1 MQYGEVIGTVVA
13 TRKVPAW
20 HGQRLLWV
28 QPVNAA
34 GEPKGSKLVALDVV
48 SAAPGQR
55 VFFVRGREA
64 AHALADFFNP
74 ADAAIV
80 ALVDRLEGPVAEA
93 PTKTPAPGP
102 APRKGRA

>member
-20 HGQRLLWV
+20 SGQRLLWIV
-28 QPVNAA
+28 PVDAA
-34 GEPKGSKLVALDVV
+34 GRPAGRKLVALDVT

-64 AHALADFFNP
+64 AQALDDAFNP

-80 ALVDRLEGPVAEA
+80 ALVDRLEGAIA
-93 PTKTPAPGP
+93 GAG
-102 APRKGRA
+102 G

>member
-20 HGQRLLWV
+20 EGQRLLWV
-28 QPVNAA
+28 QPIDAA
-34 GEPKGSKLVALDVV
+34 GRPAGKKLVALDVT
-48 SAAPGQR
+48 SAAPGQK

-64 AHALADFFNP
+64 AQALADAFNP

-80 ALVDRLEGPVAEA
+80 AQVDRLEGPIAEA
-93 PTKTPAPGP
+93 AK
-102 APRKGRA
+102 

>member
-13 TRKVPAW
+13 SRKVPAW
-20 HGQRLLWV
+20 HGQRLLLV
-28 QPVNAA
+28 QPLEA
-34 GEPKGSKLVALDVV
+34 GGRPRGGRVVALDVV

-64 AHALADFFNP
+64 AHAVEDHFNP

-80 ALVDRLEGPVAEA
+80 ALVDRIEGPAGGG
-93 PTKTPAPGP
+93 PSPAV
-102 APRKGRA
+102 

>member
-1 MQYGEVIGTVVA
+1 MEYGEVIGTVVA

-20 HGQRLLWV
+20 NGQRLLFV
-28 QPVNAA
+28 QPIDALGTA
-34 GEPKGSKLVALDVV
+34 IGKKLVALDVT

-64 AHALADFFNP
+64 AHALEDFFNP

-80 ALVDRLEGPVAEA
+80 AQVDRLEGPVAE
-93 PTKTPAPGP
+93 
-102 APRKGRA
+102 RR

>member
-1 MQYGEVIGTVVA
+1 MEYGEVIGTVVA

-20 HGQRLLWV
+20 SGQRLLFV
-28 QPVNAA
+28 QPIDAGGAA
-34 GEPKGSKLVALDVV
+34 RGRKLVALDVT

-64 AHALADFFNP
+64 AHALEDKFNP

-80 ALVDRLEGPVAEA
+80 AQVDRLEGPVAE
-93 PTKTPAPGP
+93 
-102 APRKGRA
+102 RS

>member
-1 MQYGEVIGTVVA
+1 MEYGEVIGTVVA

-20 HGQRLLWV
+20 SGQRLLFV
-28 QPVNAA
+28 QPVDASGTA
-34 GEPKGSKLVALDVV
+34 VGKKLVALDVT

-80 ALVDRLEGPVAEA
+80 AQVDRLEGPVA
-93 PTKTPAPGP
+93 
-102 APRKGRA
+102 GRE

>member
-1 MQYGEVIGTVVA
+1 MEYGEVIGTVVA

-20 HGQRLLWV
+20 SGERLLRV
-28 QPVNAA
+28 QPIDAQGVPI
-34 GEPKGSKLVALDVV
+34 GKKLVALDIT

-64 AHALADFFNP
+64 AHVLADVFNP

-80 ALVDRLEGPVAEA
+80 AQVDRLEGVVTES
-93 PTKTPAPGP
+93 PGK
-102 APRKGRA
+102 AARR

>member
-20 HGQRLLWV
+20 GGQRLLWV
-28 QPVNAA
+28 QPVDAEGKPA
-34 GEPKGSKLVALDVV
+34 GKKLVALDVT
-48 SAAPGQR
+48 SAAPGQH

-64 AHALADFFNP
+64 AQALADSFNP

-80 ALVDRLEGPVAEA
+80 AQVDRLEGTIAESR
-93 PTKTPAPGP
+93 P
-102 APRKGRA
+102 

>member
-1 MQYGEVIGTVVA
+1 VEYGEVIGTVVA

-20 HGQRLLWV
+20 SGERLLRV
-28 QPVNAA
+28 QPIDSRGVAI
-34 GEPKGSKLVALDVV
+34 GKKLVALDVT

-64 AHALADFFNP
+64 AQVLADAFNP

-80 ALVDRLEGPVAEA
+80 AQADRLEGVD
-93 PTKTPAPGP
+93 TTPPG
-102 APRKGRA
+102 AGR

>member
-1 MQYGEVIGTVVA
+1 MQLAEVVGTVVA

-20 HGQRLLWV
+20 KGERLLWILPIDV
-28 QPVNAA
+28 S
-34 GEPKGSKLVALDVV
+34 GSPRGRKVVALDTV

-64 AHALADFFNP
+64 AQALADAFNP

-80 ALVDRLEGPVAEA
+80 ALVDRIEGAVVGDPL
-93 PTKTPAPGP
+93 
-102 APRKGRA
+102 